1 MPRGSSLPRRLGD
14 QKMPAKP
21 LRRLACSF
29 GQLNSFP
36 GQPCAKARIP
46 NGQGCGGYPLARFG
60 AYCDGLA
67 RPRTRAEHVRANF
80 VIVAARIRLLA
91 ALQTATHH
99 VGGWSAVI
107 DERVPDNHQA
117 AERRQ
122 ALAGRPPVGMVAIP
136 PPLPGPDQTLLSAD
150 LNRLY
155 GIEGVDFQ
163 IAGITYSESFRGSG
177 TTMSWLGSSVRSQ
190 GSSPAHRRA
199 AGWHPAIRAL
209 HAFSLMGTTVMAM
222 LFCEVFGGRLRAFE
236 GRQGRNAQEPELKS
250 GSQRTLRWRK
260 TDSNLW
266 SHFQRGQRFRA
277 RHSVSRST
285 APATSVLIS
294 ENDDFEFPAAKV
306 TSLAKARASC

>member
-136 PPLPGPDQTLLSAD
+136 PPLPGPDQDSPLGRSEQALWDRGCRFPDCRDHVFGKLPWIWHDDVVAGVIRTL
-150 LNRLY
+150 
-155 GIEGVDFQ
+155 
-163 IAGITYSESFRGSG
+163 AGIIARAQARGGVAPGDPRPSRLFPDG
-177 TTMSWLGSSVRSQ
+177 HHGDGHAVLRGL
-190 GSSPAHRRA
+190 RRA
-199 AGWHPAIRAL
+199 
-209 HAFSLMGTTVMAM
+209 S
-222 LFCEVFGGRLRAFE
+222 
-236 GRQGRNAQEPELKS
+236 S
-250 GSQRTLRWRK
+250 G
-260 TDSNLW
+260 
-266 SHFQRGQRFRA
+266 
-277 RHSVSRST
+277 V
-285 APATSVLIS
+285 
-294 ENDDFEFPAAKV
+294 
-306 TSLAKARASC
+306 